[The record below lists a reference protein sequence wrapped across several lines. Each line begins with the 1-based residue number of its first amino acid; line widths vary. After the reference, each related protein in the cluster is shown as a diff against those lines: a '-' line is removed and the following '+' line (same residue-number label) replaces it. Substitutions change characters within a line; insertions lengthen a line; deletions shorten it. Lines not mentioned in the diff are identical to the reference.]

1 MPETLYSLRSQ
12 SLIPAYNK
20 FKYFLT
26 LGSDVLRLLLRLFT
40 FVNLHTLFMF
50 MIGDFSYD
58 E

>member
-20 FKYFLT
+20 FKYSLIV
-26 LGSDVLRLLLRLFT
+26 GSDVLRLLLRLFT